1 VAGDAI
7 SSLDKVV
14 KRQQTAIAK
23 HVKITKKMIEKMAP
37 KPKLKPKVIKIVHKP
52 TQKKAETCKAPKS
65 HNSSLLKKDK

>member
-14 KRQQTAIAK
+14 KRQQTALAK

-37 KPKLKPKVIKIVHKP
+37 KPKPKVIKIVHKP